1 LLEFKMKDLTP
12 YSFKIPEELLEYL
25 RSRASRDHTTVSQI
39 LRGLVVADRRRE
51 SLGNDQRLAG

>member
-1 LLEFKMKDLTP
+1 MKDLTP